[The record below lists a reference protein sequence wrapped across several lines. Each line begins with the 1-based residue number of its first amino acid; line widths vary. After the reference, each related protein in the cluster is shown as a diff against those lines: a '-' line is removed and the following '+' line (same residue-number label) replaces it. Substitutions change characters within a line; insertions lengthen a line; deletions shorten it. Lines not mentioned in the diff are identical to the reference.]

1 MVIPHDIRAQFLTH
15 GLVPVKHFLSQE
27 RVQAAQQ
34 AVFSHLETSGIR
46 CEAAWHLDAL
56 PISTEPNAGAALVK
70 GLKRCPELIT
80 LLGEETH
87 QAVSTLLE
95 GQAFLALSDAQ
106 LLFTLPNAAHWAVP
120 HALWHVDLPRVPESD
135 PPGVQVFTFLDTVL
149 PGGGGTLVVA
159 GSHRLAN
166 EGRRIRSAEVKKI
179 LKREPYFQALFSEHE
194 TARPRFLDEPVTVGE
209 ITLQVVELCGEPGDV
224 FFADLRLLHTIAPNA
239 SRAPRIMLTQRF
251 LLTK

>member
-1 MVIPHDIRAQFLTH
+1 MSILLDGQP
-15 GLVPVKHFLSQE
+15 
-27 RVQAAQQ
+27 
-34 AVFSHLETSGIR
+34 FS
-46 CEAAWHLDAL
+46 
-56 PISTEPNAGAALVK
+56 
-70 GLKRCPELIT
+70 
-80 LLGEETH
+80 
-87 QAVSTLLE
+87 
-95 GQAFLALSDAQ
+95 ALSEAQ
-106 LLFTLPNAAHWAVP
+106 LLFTLPNATQWTVP
-120 HALWHVDLPRVPESD
+120 HALWHVDLPRFPESD
-135 PPGVQVFTFLDTVL
+135 PPGVQIFTFLDTVL

-194 TARPRFLDEPVTVGE
+194 TDRQRFLDEPVPVGD

-224 FFADLRLLHTIAPNA
+224 FFTDLRLLHTIAPNA

>member
-1 MVIPHDIRAQFLTH
+1 MITPSERAVFQAQGLLLAKRFL
-15 GLVPVKHFLSQE
+15 PAE

-34 AVFSHLETSGIR
+34 GVFQRLEKEGVR
-46 CEAAWHLDAL
+46 QEGAWHLDTQ
-56 PISTEPNAGAALVK
+56 PRSHEPNAGAALVK
-70 GLKRCPELIT
+70 GLKLAP
-80 LLGEETH
+80 LLAEETQ
-87 QAVSTLLE
+87 QAVSILLD
-95 GQAFLALSDAQ
+95 GQPFSALSEAQ
-106 LLFTLPNAAHWAVP
+106 LLFTLPNATQWTVP
-120 HALWHVDLPRVPESD
+120 HALWHVDLPRFPESD
-135 PPGVQVFTFLDTVL
+135 PPGVQIFTFLDTVL

-194 TARPRFLDEPVTVGE
+194 TDRQRFLDEPVPVGD

-224 FFADLRLLHTIAPNA
+224 FFTDLRLLHTIAPNA